1 MCSSFSK
8 CTECEIGGFACSIGL
23 LNKSIEDDEKII
35 KIVEKWA
42 AEHPLRT
49 RQSEFLKMFP
59 NAELGEDGVLVIQP
73 CDLDSSYCYLDSSY
87 RHSNYGVEESKA
99 NSCRGKTCEDCR
111 REYWLTAL
119 EDED

>member
-59 NAELGEDGVLVIQP
+59 NAKLDKSDVPAVQP
-73 CDLDSSYCYLDSSY
+73 CYVDSSY
-87 RHSNYGVEESKA
+87 GVDGTKA
-99 NSCRGKTCEDCR
+99 NCCIGKTCAVCR
-111 REYWLTAL
+111 REYWLAEL
-119 EDED
+119 EDID